1 MSACLYCPVRIA
13 MSRKH
18 GQTPHASIGH
28 RGLCPTCTVA
38 VGRLISSGRYTE
50 AQIIERGWK
59 LPPTTETAAAKRR
72 WLGIGFKKEKH

>member
-28 RGLCPTCTVA
+28 RGLCSTCNVA

-59 LPPTTETAAAKRR
+59 LPPTEEGRTRRRR
-72 WLGIGFKKEKH
+72 WNGLGFKEKSL